1 MERAG
6 RSTTRSRR
14 TGLSLLSVGVL
25 ALLFLLGACAPEAAP
40 SDSETLLAAS
50 PSGRMLFVQHGDI
63 YVWENGKIRR
73 LLQLGDAAWPRWSP
87 DGTRIAF
94 VRFGDAYSDLY
105 VARSDGQG
113 IVQLTRNQ
121 PASTPGSYQYVQDAV
136 WALSPTWAPDGETI
150 VYVSDLNSLKNFLWL
165 IPSAGGTPQRIEAST
180 RLGDNVDQ
188 PAFAPD
194 GTRIV
199 FTHRVT
205 REDGLR
211 RRTDLWI
218 VDLRTGELTPLVEGG
233 DGQYA
238 PVWSPDGQ
246 WIAYVGR
253 HGEANDLYV
262 VPATGGQPVQL
273 TSTGLVASPTWSP
286 DGRFIAF
293 LQLERDRFAVYTIEL
308 SIGPDGM
315 PRAGDPKKLFDG
327 DDIDPVSGLS
337 WTR

>member
-1 MERAG
+1 M
-6 RSTTRSRR
+6 
-14 TGLSLLSVGVL
+14 
-25 ALLFLLGACAPEAAP
+25 
-40 SDSETLLAAS
+40 AAS
-50 PSGRMLFVQHGDI
+50 PGGRILFVQDGDI
-63 YVWENGKIRR
+63 AVWENGKIHR
-73 LLQLGDAAWPRWSP
+73 LLRLGNAAWPRWSP
-87 DGTRIAF
+87 DGARIAF

-113 IVQLTRNQ
+113 ITQLTRNQ
-121 PASTPGSYQYVQDAV
+121 PSFTPGSYQYVQNAV
-136 WALSPTWAPDGETI
+136 WALSPAWAPDGTTI

-165 IPSAGGTPQRIEAST
+165 IPADGGTPQRIEAST

-188 PAFAPD
+188 PAFSPD

-199 FTHRVT
+199 FVHRVT
-205 REDGLR
+205 REDGLQ

-238 PVWSPDGQ
+238 PAWSPDGQ

-262 VPATGGQPVQL
+262 VPASGGQPVQL
-273 TSTGLVASPTWSP
+273 TSTGLVATPTWSP

-293 LQLERDRFAVYTIEL
+293 LQVDGADFAVYAIEF
-308 SIGPDGM
+308 SIGADGT
-315 PRAGDPKKLFDG
+315 PRTSEPKKLFAVNG
-327 DDIDPVSGLS
+327 IDAVSGLS